1 MTPANTVREA
11 RIINGRYRLRES
23 GRGGGVATFNS
34 DNSEVLWQATDFV
47 DDDNNFSDSEDQ
59 AGVSAHWAVENTY
72 DYFLEKHGRN
82 SFDDEGARIISYV
95 NYSVD
100 WFNAQWLGSYM
111 RFGGGD
117 ATNDYRPLVG
127 IDIVGHEFA
136 HGVTQ
141 FSADLIYQNQSG
153 ALNESF
159 SDIFG
164 EHIEAYALDGSNDW
178 LIGDDSGAIRSFTN
192 PNSYGQP
199 DTYFGSYWY
208 TGSGDNG
215 GVHINSGVQ
224 NFWFYLLSVGGSGV
238 NDLGD
243 SYSVEAIGM
252 EDAAKIAYRNLTLYL
267 TPTSVHEDARRGSL
281 NAAIDLFGVNSPQF
295 LAVLNAWNAVGVN
308 YPFIGPYPENT
319 TINRN
324 YLSPGNDT
332 LYMQSVLNNP
342 NQHQLEVNSIIK
354 SFDQTLL
361 DTVMMYD
368 DGLHDDNVAGDGLW
382 GADWPV
388 PSGERDYSIS
398 TVSASL
404 DSGFSNILRNAV
416 QFTTKGPVALQSFEI
431 TSADSIVN
439 PGDFLVFEFL
449 MLNHGVTD
457 TVYNISTKTI
467 ALDECTEVVA
477 FADPQYGDISPG
489 ESASGSR
496 PIRIRFNDCTAPAVL
511 SFAQEIYSDN
521 VLFWSDT
528 FTVDIVTG
536 IADLAA
542 ASPSQYSLSQNFPNP
557 FNPTTVISYE
567 LPMTSEVELSIHN
580 LLGQKVATLITGNQ
594 KAGSY
599 QVEWDATDFSS
610 GVYFYTLRTN
620 AGFIQTRKLVII
632 K

>member
-1 MTPANTVREA
+1 
-11 RIINGRYRLRES
+11 
-23 GRGGGVATFNS
+23 
-34 DNSEVLWQATDFV
+34 
-47 DDDNNFSDSEDQ
+47 
-59 AGVSAHWAVENTY
+59 
-72 DYFLEKHGRN
+72 
-82 SFDDEGARIISYV
+82 
-95 NYSVD
+95 
-100 WFNAQWLGSYM
+100 
-111 RFGGGD
+111 
-117 ATNDYRPLVG
+117 
-127 IDIVGHEFA
+127 
-136 HGVTQ
+136 
-141 FSADLIYQNQSG
+141 
-153 ALNESF
+153 
-159 SDIFG
+159 
-164 EHIEAYALDGSNDW
+164 
-178 LIGDDSGAIRSFTN
+178 
-192 PNSYGQP
+192 
-199 DTYFGSYWY
+199 
-208 TGSGDNG
+208 
-215 GVHINSGVQ
+215 
-224 NFWFYLLSVGGSGV
+224 
-238 NDLGD
+238 
-243 SYSVEAIGM
+243 
-252 EDAAKIAYRNLTLYL
+252 
-267 TPTSVHEDARRGSL
+267 
-281 NAAIDLFGVNSPQF
+281 
-295 LAVLNAWNAVGVN
+295 
-308 YPFIGPYPENT
+308 
-319 TINRN
+319 
-324 YLSPGNDT
+324 
-332 LYMQSVLNNP
+332 MQSVLNNP

-477 FADPQYGDISPG
+477 FADPQYGDIAPG